1 MRDENIGVQYDT
13 ATKQYTEI
21 MTDLNLECIL
31 QDQKLDP
38 KYTHLRAHF
47 DGLFLA
53 TSNLIILL
61 RYKLTLQVMDETR
74 E

>member
-31 QDQKLDP
+31 QDQNLDP

-47 DGLFLA
+47 DGLLLA